1 MPRLALTASAVLAVL
16 SALTAC
22 SKPVR
27 TEAILP
33 VTASDSAASDS
44 TPQLA
49 PAGWARAG
57 AIPTSY
63 RLGLDSTVT
72 HGGTASAF
80 IESIGNPGRGVWG
93 ALIQQI
99 DASAYAGQ
107 RIRIGAFIRR
117 RESGP
122 CEAFVRV
129 DGGVDSNSV
138 VLAFV
143 GNDQKRLR
151 CGRAWTE
158 HAFILQ
164 VPDSAERIVYGFG
177 LRSRGRM
184 WVDDVGL
191 IVVDSTVTPDRQP
204 SGLPR
209 RATPS
214 KAEAW
219 DPLVIGGKEK
229 PDSTARPTNLG
240 FEK

>member
-1 MPRLALTASAVLAVL
+1 MPRLRLAALAVL
-16 SALTAC
+16 TFALAC
-22 SKPVR
+22 SRAPR

-33 VTASDSAASDS
+33 VTASDSAASDT

-57 AIPTSY
+57 AIPASY
-63 RLGLDSTVT
+63 RLGLDSAVT
-72 HGGTASAF
+72 HGGTVSAY
-80 IESIGNPGRGVWG
+80 IESVGTPRRGAWG

-99 DASAYAGQ
+99 DASAYAGK
-107 RIRIGAFIRR
+107 RIRLGAFVRR
-117 RESGP
+117 REVGT

-138 VLAFV
+138 VLGFV

-151 CGRAWTE
+151 CGRDWTE
-158 HAFILQ
+158 HAFVLD

-177 LRSRGRM
+177 LRARGRM

-191 IVVDSTVTPDRQP
+191 VVVDSTVPPDRQLA
-204 SGLPR
+204 GLPKLV
-209 RATPS
+209 TPRP
-214 KAEAW
+214 AEAW